1 MARKK
6 DRPYNRRLNVSLLFG
21 DEEPAQA
28 TTSAPLDQI
37 ALTSEQPRRYF
48 AEDKMQGLMES
59 IRKHGILQPLLVQER
74 AGGGYEL
81 IAGERRYRAAQS
93 LELESVPVIVC
104 SLDDRDAW
112 AVALV
117 ENLQREDLNPVEETK
132 GILKLL
138 GWKLEL
144 EVEAVKSLLY
154 RMRDEVRGKVPH
166 NVMGSEAVQELTQ
179 VFEGLGKLSWESF
192 VINRLPLLN
201 LSPDILAALESGQIA
216 YTKGRAIAKIKDSQL
231 RSELLAEAIEKNW
244 SLSEIKE
251 RLKQLTQSAS
261 MSVSS
266 PRSRLQQVTQ
276 KVARAKLWEEPKKW
290 KQVESLLQKLE
301 ALVESTSPDL

>member
-6 DRPYNRRLNVSLLFG
+6 DKPYNRKLNVSLLFG
-21 DEEPAQA
+21 DDEPEQTS
-28 TTSAPLDQI
+28 TTVPL
-37 ALTSEQPRRYF
+37 SEIVLGPTQPRRYLDR
-48 AEDKMQGLMES
+48 DKMQGLIES
-59 IRKHGILQPLLVQER
+59 IRKHGILQPLLVKE
-74 AGGGYEL
+74 ATEGGYEL
-81 IAGERRYRAAQS
+81 IAGERRYRAAKS
-93 LELESVPVIVC
+93 LQLGTVPVIIC
-104 SLDDRDAW
+104 SLDDQDAW

-132 GILKLL
+132 GILQLL
-138 GWKLEL
+138 SWKLSRENG
-144 EVEAVKSLLY
+144 EVKSLLY

-166 NVMGSEAVQELTQ
+166 NVMGSEVAQTIGE

-201 LSPDILAALESGQIA
+201 LPPELLTALEEGRIA
-216 YTKGRAIAKIKDSQL
+216 YTKTQALAKIKDSRL

-244 SLSEIKE
+244 SLSQVREQV
-251 RLKQLTQSAS
+251 KQLTKSNPTGS
-261 MSVSS
+261 TS

-290 KQVESLLQKLE
+290 KQAENLLKKLE
-301 ALVESTSPDL
+301 ALVESATET